1 MSKLPY
7 TREHIRELLGKVDGE
22 LLVEPRIL
30 MEPRKTWVYDD
41 YDLLET
47 VLRIA
52 NRSFAEGMR
61 LGSCEDNDELRHFL
75 IERGGKR

>member
-1 MSKLPY
+1 MPELSY
-7 TREHIRELLGKVDGE
+7 TRERIRELLGKVDGE

-30 MEPRKTWVYDD
+30 MEPRETWVYDD

-52 NRSFAEGMR
+52 NRSFGEGVR
-61 LGSCEDNDELRHFL
+61 SASCEDNDELRHFL
-75 IERGGKR
+75 IERGGKQ